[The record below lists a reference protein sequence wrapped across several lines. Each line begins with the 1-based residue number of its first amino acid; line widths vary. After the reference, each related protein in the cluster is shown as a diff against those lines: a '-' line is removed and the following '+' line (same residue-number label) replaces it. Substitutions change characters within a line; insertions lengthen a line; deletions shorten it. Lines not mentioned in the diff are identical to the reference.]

1 MKQNISMKAN
11 HMALATQSPWKC
23 HSCFG
28 QQTSIDPGRWRKHQL
43 PECSAI
49 PSRCSW
55 LTVHLAVNAAQ
66 RGNPALN
73 AHRCRPLVADSL
85 ALCRRL
91 SLLWRMYLQLPVILY
106 DCACCCSVVPDAR
119 VPSPADT
126 WNSELQARFLLAIV
140 ATASIAGCCHVRCPS
155 RGPHSWTFAAAK
167 IRRSFSWLL
176 AAVLQRKQLWVL
188 WCISLCSLQLSAGHH
203 RWSVLSGH
211 PCRKQVAVR
220 VDLCAINQLSPWWT
234 FRAQNTV
241 ASRLLRR
248 FVFAS

>member
-28 QQTSIDPGRWRKHQL
+28 QQTSIDPGRWRKHRL

-73 AHRCRPLVADSL
+73 AHRRSLVADSL

-91 SLLWRMYLQLPVILY
+91 SLLSRMCLQLPVILN
-106 DCACCCSVVPDAR
+106 DCACCCSVVPDAPWMR
-119 VPSPADT
+119 
-126 WNSELQARFLLAIV
+126 
-140 ATASIAGCCHVRCPS
+140 SIAGWHLEFGAAGAFSAGYCCNCVDC
-155 RGPHSWTFAAAK
+155 
-167 IRRSFSWLL
+167 WLL
-176 AAVLQRKQLWVL
+176 
-188 WCISLCSLQLSAGHH
+188 
-203 RWSVLSGH
+203 
-211 PCRKQVAVR
+211 
-220 VDLCAINQLSPWWT
+220 LCAVPPSW
-234 FRAQNTV
+234 
-241 ASRLLRR
+241 AS
-248 FVFAS
+248 